1 MLKRYVDDVNTV
13 VQALKPG
20 TKYNATEEKL
30 EIVEEKVEDDHGKE
44 VDKITMEVFG
54 EVANSVDPDIEVE
67 IDYPSK
73 NEGRMM
79 PILDM
84 KMSMNQQN
92 EVVYMFYRKPQCN
105 KFTMMERSALPD
117 KVKRSTMTN
126 EALRRLLC
134 CSPELEEHKRI
145 EVMEEYAKMLRRS
158 GYSEKFRFEVISD
171 AVQGFQKMV
180 KRENEGGQPVN
191 RPKDFEEE
199 RGKEDKVVQE
209 RTTRY

>member
-13 VQALKPG
+13 VQAL

-44 VDKITMEVFG
+44 VDQITMEVFG

-117 KVKRSTMTN
+117 KVKRSTMT
-126 EALRRLLC
+126 
-134 CSPELEEHKRI
+134 
-145 EVMEEYAKMLRRS
+145 
-158 GYSEKFRFEVISD
+158 
-171 AVQGFQKMV
+171 
-180 KRENEGGQPVN
+180 
-191 RPKDFEEE
+191 
-199 RGKEDKVVQE
+199 RGHEIAH
-209 RTTRY
+209 T